1 MQRRNKSTFFCF
13 SPPVMMAT
21 FLIEIGLA
29 LWTLWRYRM
38 SRLVQL
44 SVATFVCLAV
54 FQLAEYTICEGLFG
68 LSQLTWA
75 KIGYVA
81 ITALPALGIHLLS
94 VIAKQKVPWLLA
106 LSYGSMFVFMGYFL
120 FAANGISATTC
131 GGNYVIFKTSN
142 YATSWYTLYYYGLEL
157 LVVAASIYLARKVS
171 SQRTKQALLGLT
183 AGYLGFMVPVAI
195 ANTINP
201 EFINAVPSV
210 MCGFA
215 VIFALSLG
223 LYVLPRTAHPRQ
235 SRIGTSDKT

>member
-1 MQRRNKSTFFCF
+1 MRKKATFFCF

-38 SRLVQL
+38 NRLVQL

-81 ITALPALGIHLLS
+81 ITALPALEIHLLC

-106 LSYGSMFVFMGYFL
+106 VSYVSMLIFMGYFL

-142 YATSWYTLYYYGLEL
+142 YATSWYSLYYYGLEF
-157 LVVAASIYLARKVS
+157 LVVAASAYLARQVTSK
-171 SQRTKQALLGLT
+171 RTKQALFGLT

-201 EFINAVPSV
+201 ELINAVPSV

-223 LYVLPRTAHPRQ
+223 LYVLPRTARPRQ